1 MHTIQYSPCRNL
13 EVSRVLGDHQD
24 KGTFKLEEKGQAPRP
39 NKWRKTCPQEEMEVV
54 PFSKVMKQDEVE
66 SPPPKVMK
74 PGSKKRKKG
83 EEVDEWADFVSP
95 LDGDEESTMWQRYEA
110 EQWSPELQDVA
121 VGPPELDGQ
130 QAAGLEVPLQEENG
144 AVHWGDGAV
153 GDFFRGGFFGGG
165 EEEELEEV
173 WIDGLDETGRE
184 FVLSLA
190 MCALSLYLR
199 SALSLY
205 WTPPLD

>member
-1 MHTIQYSPCRNL
+1 
-13 EVSRVLGDHQD
+13 
-24 KGTFKLEEKGQAPRP
+24 
-39 NKWRKTCPQEEMEVV
+39 
-54 PFSKVMKQDEVE
+54 
-66 SPPPKVMK
+66 
-74 PGSKKRKKG
+74 
-83 EEVDEWADFVSP
+83 
-95 LDGDEESTMWQRYEA
+95 MWQRYEA
-110 EQWSPELQDVA
+110 ELWSPELLDNDVA

-173 WIDGLDETGRE
+173 WIDGLDETGRG
-184 FVLSLA
+184 FLLSLA

-199 SALSLY
+199 SYVA
-205 WTPPLD
+205 PPLD

>member
-24 KGTFKLEEKGQAPRP
+24 KGTFKLEENGQAPRP

-54 PFSKVMKQDEVE
+54 PSPKVMKQDEVE

-74 PGSKKRKKG
+74 YDP
-83 EEVDEWADFVSP
+83 E
-95 LDGDEESTMWQRYEA
+95 L
-110 EQWSPELQDVA
+110 WSPELLDNDVA

-199 SALSLY
+199 WRSALSLY